1 MINQATPLC
10 WRRFAGA
17 VCLWLAA
24 ATASTLLGNEP
35 AVIPKE
41 APDVRLTIPSR
52 PANAVSG
59 AQFQRQIAELPRE
72 QREAAVLREVT
83 AGNVP
88 DFLRR
93 LKPIQVEAN
102 DDSGT
107 KHVAIIFV
115 TPDVLAV
122 GSDDDFFR
130 APMTPHTA
138 TTIADQFAATLLM
151 TKVSDDLFAA
161 AEVRLDPKPLTND
174 RDAVATFWQHHL
186 IIERQLLGKPRG
198 QLVVGHKKDVV
209 LSNRLKEKPH
219 RVAIYGWHYPS
230 GKPIQPLYVGHT
242 DWHVDYSH
250 GIRLM
255 SRQVVVDGQPR
266 TVADVL
272 KDRQLCRLLS
282 NEGPIDVA
290 DVLKAAG
297 WRR

>member
-1 MINQATPLC
+1 MLLAVAT
-10 WRRFAGA
+10 
-17 VCLWLAA
+17 V
-24 ATASTLLGNEP
+24 STLLGDEP

-41 APDVRLTIPSR
+41 ASKVRLTIPSR
-52 PANAVSG
+52 PLNAVGG
-59 AQFQRQIAELPRE
+59 AQFQRLIAELPRG

-83 AGNVP
+83 VGNVP

-93 LKPIQVEAN
+93 LKPIQVEAS
-102 DDSGT
+102 DDSGA
-107 KHVAIIFV
+107 KSVAIIFV
-115 TPDVLAV
+115 MPDVLAV

-138 TTIADQFAATLLM
+138 TTIADQFAATLLT

-161 AEVRLDPKPLTND
+161 AEVKLDPKPLTKD
-174 RDAVATFWQHHL
+174 RDAVATFWQHHQ
-186 IIERQLLGKPRG
+186 IIEQQLLGKTRE

-230 GKPIQPLYVGHT
+230 GKPIQPLYVGHSE
-242 DWHVDYSH
+242 WHVDYSH

-255 SRQVVVDGQPR
+255 SQQVFVDGQPR

-272 KDRQLCRLLS
+272 NDRQLCRLLS